1 MTFLL
6 VLCGFIMSED
16 KLNIL
21 VSDSFYPLLDNQYRY
36 LLLVG
41 GKGSGKSEFAA
52 RKLLLR
58 TWLEGNH
65 KFLVIRKV
73 RRTQYDSAIA
83 TWKAMLAEEGINYQY
98 RVSKRITIAY
108 TNSRGQPNEILFD
121 GLDDPEKIESI
132 KGLTGVHIE
141 EMTELSENDFTV
153 LDLCLREQISN
164 YEQIIGSFNPDQAQA
179 EWIKEIFFPGE
190 VIRTG
195 EGKIVNGEKSYIHHS
210 TVGDNPIKKIRDAY
224 KLRLNGLRDP
234 VLRKIY
240 REGQWAIPKGLIFS
254 DWDIVELPSTRRSY
268 YDDVWY
274 GGDFG
279 FSIDPTALVRIYRKS
294 DHYWLEELIYEL
306 DMTNRDIAN
315 RMKKILKISYDE
327 ESIWDSSDGGKSITE
342 LRDYGVNAIA
352 AEKGPNSVE
361 PGIKFMKECIIH
373 IVKGSSHIDKERKTY
388 KYEEDR
394 NGKIGRKPIKF
405 NDHLLDA
412 SRYGIYTK
420 RKHVAQVFV

>member
-36 LLLVG
+36 LLMAG

-153 LDLCLREQISN
+153 LDLCLREQIPN

-224 KLRLNGLRDP
+224 RLRLDGLRDP

-254 DWDIVELPSTRRSY
+254 DWDIVELPEKKYSW

-279 FSIDPTALVRIYRKS
+279 FSVDQAALLRIYRKS
-294 DHYWLEELIYEL
+294 NHYWLEELFYEIE
-306 DMTNRDIAN
+306 MTNKDIAN

-327 ESIWDSSDGGKSITE
+327 ESIWDSAEPKSIRE
-342 LRDYGVNAIA
+342 LRDYGVNAIP
-352 AEKGPNSVE
+352 AEKGPDSVKA
-361 PGIKFMKECIIH
+361 GIKFMKECHIH
-373 IVKGSSHIDKERKTY
+373 IVKGSYNLEKERKTY
-388 KYEEDR
+388 KIAEDR
-394 NGKIGRKPIKF
+394 NGKPTGKPVDF
-405 NDHLLDA
+405 NNHLMSA
-412 SRYGIYTK
+412 ARYGIYTK

>member
-52 RKLLLR
+52 RKMLYR
-58 TWLEGNH
+58 CWVEGNH
-65 KFLVIRKV
+65 SFMVVRKV
-73 RRTQYDSAIA
+73 RNTLYGTAIK
-83 TWKAMLAEEGINYQY
+83 TWMAMLREQNIHYQY
-98 RVSKRITIAY
+98 NEMKRRISFLNY
-108 TNSRGQPNEILFD
+108 NGQYNEIIFE
-121 GLDDPEKIESI
+121 GLDDPGKIESA
-132 KGLTGVHIE
+132 KGITGFHIE
-141 EMTELSENDFTV
+141 EATDISEHDFTIS
-153 LDLCLREQISN
+153 DLCLREELADYTQTML
-164 YEQIIGSFNPDQAQA
+164 SFNPELVQA
-179 EWIKEIFFPGE
+179 EWLKDLFFPHE
-190 VIRTG
+190 QIKTE
-195 EGKIVNGEKSYIHHS
+195 EGNTVNGRPSYIHHS
-210 TVGDNPIKKIRDAY
+210 TVSDNPIKKIRDTY
-224 KLRLNGLRDP
+224 RITLEGLRDP
-234 VLRKIY
+234 TLRKICL
-240 REGQWAIPKGLIFS
+240 EGQWAAPKGLIFP
-254 DWDIVELPSTRRSY
+254 DWDVVELPSTKRSY

-294 DHYWLEELIYEL
+294 NHYWLEELIYEL